1 MKAVY
6 AVERAIRRILVPAK
20 VNLASLGNQVPHVHW
35 HVIPRFSND
44 AHFPL
49 PIWAPRQRTV
59 SEAMLS
65 SRRAQATLLR
75 EAVRQEIELAL
86 A

>member
-1 MKAVY
+1 
-6 AVERAIRRILVPAK
+6 
-20 VNLASLGNQVPHVHW
+20 
-35 HVIPRFSND
+35 VIARFSND

-65 SRRAQATLLR
+65 QRRAQATLLR
-75 EAVRQEIELAL
+75 DAVRSEIEQAL